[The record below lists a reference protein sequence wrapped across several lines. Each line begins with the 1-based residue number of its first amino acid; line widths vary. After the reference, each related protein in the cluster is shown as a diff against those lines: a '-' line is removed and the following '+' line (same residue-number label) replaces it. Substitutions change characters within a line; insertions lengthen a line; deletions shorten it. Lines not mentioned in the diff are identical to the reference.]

1 MNRKITDCVRFGP
14 RLLVSFLL
22 LSGCNIFDD
31 GKSKVVEITPEFN
44 VDIFEE
50 LGQVRQFQIIAS
62 SIEDQDCENY
72 SIDSHSQ
79 RSSKSIRISLN
90 DIVFP
95 ENCIPGNAPAK
106 SVIPL
111 GFLANDNNYIFQ
123 INLKNT
129 IFNNGMLSVTDRAY
143 VLSMETK
150 DGIVLM
156 RSELLR
162 VPQHVI
168 WGYIGFDDAGAVAD
182 APANFISDL
191 ENLTVPQDFEEGY
204 YGHYSIERNNK
215 LSFPTQ
221 LDFQHLKTFIYH
233 FEGTDVDL
241 ENLLQSFRGSPAGPF
256 MEIKLFNSA
265 GEVF

>member
-1 MNRKITDCVRFGP
+1 MSRKFTDFVGVGVGF
-14 RLLVSFLL
+14 LISVLL

-44 VDIFEE
+44 VDLFEE
-50 LGQVRQFQIIAS
+50 LGQVRQFQLIAT
-62 SIEDQDCENY
+62 SIEEQDCENY
-72 SIDSHSQ
+72 SIDTHSQ
-79 RSSKSIRISLN
+79 RSGKSIRISLN

-95 ENCIPGNAPAK
+95 ENCLPGNAPAK
-106 SVIPL
+106 SMIPL
-111 GFLANDNNYIFQ
+111 GFLANDNNYSFQ

-143 VLSMETK
+143 LLSMESS
-150 DGIVLM
+150 DGIELM

-162 VPQHVI
+162 VPPKVV

-191 ENLTVPQDFEEGY
+191 ESLTEPQDFEEGY
-204 YGHYSIERNNK
+204 YGHYSIGGNNK
-215 LSFPTQ
+215 LTFPTP
-221 LDFQHLKTFIYH
+221 LDFQHLQTFIYH
-233 FEGTDVDL
+233 FEGTDVDV
-241 ENLLQSFRGSPAGPF
+241 ENLLQSFRDGPAGEF
-256 MEIKLFNSA
+256 MEIKLFNSM